1 MDPIVFKS
9 PKCGAFMGYNMC
21 AARLQKE
28 VINSYETPCQSEIIY
43 AFETDAMHYPDA
55 VIMCLLVAVLTVL
68 WARVCVGIHNIG
80 DRSDTVL

>member
-1 MDPIVFKS
+1 MS
-9 PKCGAFMGYNMC
+9 
-21 AARLQKE
+21 
-28 VINSYETPCQSEIIY
+28 QSEIY